1 MFLQGHRRNVANV
14 GISPLVLLLFA
25 MLGCGSGTEPA
36 KTPAQ
41 PALGDPFVNSVGMQ
55 FKLLSGGTFKMG
67 EGNEVHPV
75 TTWFC
80 ECGFQ
85 ELRS

>member
-1 MFLQGHRRNVANV
+1 MR
-14 GISPLVLLLFA
+14 ISPLVLLLFS

-41 PALGDPFVNSVGMQ
+41 LALGDPFVNSVGMQ
-55 FKLLSGGTFKMG
+55 FKLLPGGTFKMG

-75 TTWFC
+75 MLTTPF
-80 ECGFQ
+80 ELGVYEVTQ
-85 ELRS
+85 E